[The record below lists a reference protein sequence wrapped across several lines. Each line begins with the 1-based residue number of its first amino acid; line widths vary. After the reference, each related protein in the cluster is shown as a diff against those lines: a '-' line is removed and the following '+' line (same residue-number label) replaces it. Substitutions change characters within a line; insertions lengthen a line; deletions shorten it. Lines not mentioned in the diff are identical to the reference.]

1 MRKWLL
7 TLLLT
12 TPVYAQ
18 VFTED
23 IAKINHFI
31 AEEEIE
37 NFLRTPG
44 ATNVTGSYLMSL
56 RNPLTDEAVELCAKN
71 PADYKPLNIRYE
83 LVAVV
88 EKEPNPPELK
98 RERITTVF
106 VARIS
111 EPAEEI
117 IGKVKGILEEQATSA
132 QNGTP
137 GKFRISKSEDL
148 SKSVV
153 LYTGPET
160 NIDVNSSVSAAGTYN
175 LDLNTFRT
183 TPISSNVDVQMD
195 VTNRMSLSQKIDSGT
210 DLKGSVTS
218 THSTG
223 QRSLAS
229 LDGTKFELSS
239 ISAQARIDSQ
249 LNRQTKAYTEINYNN
264 TPFGREVQAIAGFN
278 VTVPANAELI
288 VFTGRFSTTRNQEL
302 RRPANA
308 AELGFEYK
316 NKKGVT
322 IYSRIRGG
330 TDRTDRRVETGLKID
345 LNR

>member
-7 TLLLT
+7 TFLLT
-12 TPVYAQ
+12 TPLYAQ

-23 IAKINHFI
+23 IAKINHFM
-31 AEEEIE
+31 AEEELDK
-37 NFLRTPG
+37 FLRTPG
-44 ATNVTGSYLMSL
+44 ALNVTGSYLMSL

-83 LVAVV
+83 LVAIV
-88 EKEPNPPELK
+88 EEEADPPVLKKE
-98 RERITTVF
+98 RMTTVF

-117 IGKVKGILEEQATSA
+117 IGKVKGILEEQAASS

-137 GKFRISKSEDL
+137 GKFRINKSEDL

-153 LYTGPET
+153 LYTGPDT
-160 NIDVNSSVSAAGTYN
+160 NIDVNSQISGSGTYN
-175 LDLNTFRT
+175 LDLNTFRK
-183 TPISSNVDVQMD
+183 TPVSSNVDVQMD

-210 DLKGSVTS
+210 DLKGSIES

-229 LDGTKFELSS
+229 LDGAKFELSS
-239 ISAQARIDSQ
+239 ISAQARLDSQ
-249 LNRQTKAYTEINYNN
+249 VNRHAKAYSEINYNS
-264 TPFGREVQAIAGFN
+264 TPFGREVKAIAGFDI
-278 VTVPANAELI
+278 TVPRNAELM
-288 VFTGRFSTTRNQEL
+288 VFTGRFTTTRNQEF

-316 NKKGVT
+316 SKKGVT
-322 IYSRIRGG
+322 IFSRIRTG
-330 TDRTDRRVETGLKID
+330 TDRKERKIETGLKID

>member
-7 TLLLT
+7 SFLLT
-12 TPVYAQ
+12 TPLYAQ

-23 IAKINHFI
+23 IAKINHFM
-31 AEEEIE
+31 AEEELE
-37 NFLRTPG
+37 RFMKTPG
-44 ATNVTGSYLMSL
+44 ALNVTGNYLMSL

-83 LVAVV
+83 LVAIV
-88 EKEPNPPELK
+88 EDEVNPPVLK
-98 RERITTVF
+98 EERVTTVF

-111 EPAEEI
+111 EPANEI
-117 IGKVKGILEEQATSA
+117 IGKVKGILEEQAMSS

-137 GKFRISKSEDL
+137 GKFRLNKSEDL

-153 LYTGPET
+153 LYTGPDT
-160 NIDVNSSVSAAGTYN
+160 NVDVNSSVSAAGTYN
-175 LDLNTFRT
+175 LDLNTFRS
-183 TPISSNVDVQMD
+183 TPLSSNIDVQMD
-195 VTNRMSLSQKIDSGT
+195 VKNRMSLSSKIDSGT
-210 DLKGSVTS
+210 NLQGSIES

-239 ISAQARIDSQ
+239 ISAQARLDSQ
-249 LNRQTKAYTEINYNN
+249 LNRHAKAYSEINYNS
-264 TPFGREVQAIAGFN
+264 TPFGREVRAIAGFN
-278 VTVPANAELI
+278 VTVPKNAELM
-288 VFTGRFSTTRNQEL
+288 VFTGRFTTTRNQDF

-316 NKKGVT
+316 SKKGVT
-322 IYSRIRGG
+322 IFSRIG
-330 TDRTDRRVETGLKID
+330 TGSDKKDRKVETGLKID